1 MTMDDATD
9 EYLSSVGPEWR
20 RHAPQH
26 NDAHDLAML
35 PQDLNMMPQDLH
47 V

>member
-1 MTMDDATD
+1 MMGPMNIYRQLDQSGDDMH
-9 EYLSSVGPEWR
+9 LST
-20 RHAPQH
+20 